1 MITPQNRLEK
11 LVITKKEVQ
20 RNLLYNICFLPR
32 IRLDV
37 DVYEQIVDIADSTQR
52 SVKEVAC
59 ILLRYAMEHTE
70 VQV

>member
-1 MITPQNRLEK
+1 MNTTQNRLEK

-20 RNLLYNICFLPR
+20 RNLYNMGFPR

-59 ILLRYAMEHTE
+59 ILLRYALDHTE